1 MFIKA
6 KIGLKTSKYRR
17 LIVITLKIAG
27 KISDQIEKPD
37 ALKTVSSLFL
47 LSFMYVCMELNKKTV
62 GRIRGNKVGM
72 WKIAIFSNTVNS
84 TSLLEL
90 LLINSIK
97 SIEINKRQEK
107 ENIIRKEKIFSLIRY
122 LKIIGFLI
130 IDNFPRSNKKK

>member
-47 LSFMYVCMELNKKTV
+47 LASCMYAWN
-62 GRIRGNKVGM
+62 
-72 WKIAIFSNTVNS
+72 
-84 TSLLEL
+84 
-90 LLINSIK
+90 LIKNC
-97 SIEINKRQEK
+97 
-107 ENIIRKEKIFSLIRY
+107 RK
-122 LKIIGFLI
+122 
-130 IDNFPRSNKKK
+130 N